1 MVILFGSKL
10 LVGFLLVRFAD
21 LIYRNALPAMS
32 GNSTLTIMFL
42 IETALFVVPTIILF
56 HPRWKGR
63 AKLLFISAVSLL
75 LAGAVLRF
83 NALIVGFIPSAGYV
97 YFPTV
102 IELLVSIGLLA
113 VEIAGFMLIVKRYPI
128 LPPRIKT
135 MQSGSAASSARVATG

>member
-1 MVILFGSKL
+1 
-10 LVGFLLVRFAD
+10 
-21 LIYRNALPAMS
+21 MS

-56 HPRWKGR
+56 HPRWKGN
-63 AKLLFISAVSLL
+63 AKLLFLSAVSLL
-75 LAGAVLRF
+75 LAGAILRF
-83 NALIVGFIPSAGYV
+83 NALIVGFIPSAGYI

-128 LPPRIKT
+128 LPPRIET
-135 MQSGSAASSARVATG
+135 MQNGSAESSARVATG